1 MAAHT
6 APQQPDDAPGGDD
19 AESGDPTA
27 GEATDADP
35 AAGEPT
41 DADPA
46 AGEPTAGDEPP
57 AMLTEPF
64 DIPWPAAGIIR
75 AVRRRADASQR
86 ELAAYAGVHPST
98 IGRIEAG
105 ALTPSIAVL
114 RRLLAAA
121 GFRLAVVD
129 EFGRVLQPM
138 RDRDDARD
146 GAERRYPSHLDTI
159 LDPEPGEWWADV
171 YGLARPPET
180 FYRNRSYRDAMRR
193 RSRWEVR
200 VAKLRHVPPPPR
212 AVPPYG

>member
-1 MAAHT
+1 MAAHI
-6 APQQPDDAPGGDD
+6 APPQPDDAPGGDD
-19 AESGDPTA
+19 AESGDPTGGGA
-27 GEATDADP
+27 
-35 AAGEPT
+35 T

-75 AVRRRADASQR
+75 AVRRRADASQ
-86 ELAAYAGVHPST
+86 P
-98 IGRIEAG
+98 
-105 ALTPSIAVL
+105 
-114 RRLLAAA
+114 
-121 GFRLAVVD
+121 
-129 EFGRVLQPM
+129 
-138 RDRDDARD
+138 
-146 GAERRYPSHLDTI
+146 
-159 LDPEPGEWWADV
+159 V

>member
-1 MAAHT
+1 MAAHI
-6 APQQPDDAPGGDD
+6 APQQPDDAPGGDG
-19 AESGDPTA
+19 AEADDPTDGDVTRA
-27 GEATDADP
+27 G
-35 AAGEPT
+35 
-41 DADPA
+41 PA
-46 AGEPTAGDEPP
+46 AGEPTAGDESP

-105 ALTPSIAVL
+105 ALTPSIAML

-180 FYRNRSYRDAMRR
+180 FYRNRAYRDAMRR